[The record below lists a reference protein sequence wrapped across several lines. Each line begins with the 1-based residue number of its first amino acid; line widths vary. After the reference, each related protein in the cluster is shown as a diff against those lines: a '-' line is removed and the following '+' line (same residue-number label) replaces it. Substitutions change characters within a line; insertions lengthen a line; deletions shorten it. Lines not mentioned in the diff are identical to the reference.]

1 MDATETG
8 FQTARAMMVDSQVR
22 PNKVTDRRIVDAMR
36 WLPRE
41 KFVPANCRALAYSD
55 EDVPLGNGRY
65 LTEPMVVARLVQLA
79 EISPGERVLVV
90 AAGTGYS
97 AALLAACGAQVT
109 AVEDAADLLSIAR
122 PALAANAPGVTLV
135 TTAPSEGHPAG
146 GPYDVV
152 FVDTAAELVPEAL
165 GRQVKRQGG
174 RFVGI
179 LSTGARVGH
188 AVIGVPAGEGLSLR
202 PVFECATPALP
213 AFRRVAGFIF

>member
-55 EDVPLGNGRY
+55 EDVPLGQGRF

-79 EISPGERVLVV
+79 EIAPGERVLVA
-90 AAGTGYS
+90 AAGTGYA

-109 AVEDAADLLSIAR
+109 AVEESPELCAIAR
-122 PALAANAPGVTLV
+122 TALAATAPGVTLV
-135 TTAPSEGHPAG
+135 AGAAAEGHKAG

-152 FVDTAAELVPEAL
+152 FIDAAADEIPAAL
-165 GRQVKRQGG
+165 ASQVKRQGG
-174 RFVGI
+174 RLVGI
-179 LSTGARVGH
+179 VTSGARVGH
-188 AVIGVPAGEGLSLR
+188 AVIGVPAGEGVSLR
-202 PVFECATPALP
+202 PAFECATPTLP
-213 AFRRVAGFIF
+213 AFRRTAGFVF